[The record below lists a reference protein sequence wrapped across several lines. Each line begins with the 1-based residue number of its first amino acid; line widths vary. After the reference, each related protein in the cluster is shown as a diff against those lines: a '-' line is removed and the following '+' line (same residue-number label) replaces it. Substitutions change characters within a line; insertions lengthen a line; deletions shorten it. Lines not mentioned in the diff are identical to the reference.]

1 MSDSECLY
9 AETEYQESQYARSD
23 EDSEAEI
30 EGIAGEPDGEL
41 KSSEGPPGSP
51 PGLPQAGSSKAE
63 LSKPSNPPQ
72 SGPGQGGR
80 AKVPESALKILRER
94 FPDWKNSDKEERKK
108 HWRAITEAVRA
119 LPDHKTM
126 SKQEWQASLR
136 IYLAWMHQQGRA
148 GREKK
153 MKLGHQWTARSVVR
167 EEHKERLKEIILEKY
182 GAAPGSVEMLGL
194 YQTELNELIDELSE
208 ETWLEA
214 SRTAEEWNTQG
225 PAPDVQARFATRKA
239 QEFVKK
245 FAVEMWKKGGIR
257 MVILSGFKDE
267 KGEIFAQVHDF
278 NDEIADGPSFENA
291 EEVQGSFDRYLSK
304 CFDPPKDGDQGAEE
318 DGDREKKQVGKPKKS
333 QGRRRDD
340 VVEKVLLPDGT
351 VWIPEVQNLSRA
363 DLQDLVR
370 GFLTAH
376 YRIAT
381 RKPRVTAPFKK
392 LGRLSATLFDDRH
405 LPRKWNIPDD
415 PSHLKRQEALHFLEF
430 IRNRQALFPD
440 DIFKFQCWL
449 DRSEGPHPPATTDDD
464 EEAPPTHS
472 RSSRSRS
479 KRQRSRSFGDR
490 DTTDDGSEDAGEEVD
505 ELEENSKASDKLE
518 TEPEGGEGNGRR
530 LDLHSDEREGN
541 RRREPTPPPERRDL
555 RAELDNVN
563 DARTKYGPPRNVAKE
578 KKGQLG
584 EGSRQGRDPIPLPDR
599 RDERAEQAHYAGIKY
614 GPPRNIP
621 KEKVRGT
628 GREPTPPPDRHDL
641 RAGLDH
647 TDDAQ
652 IKYGPPRKVPKEK
665 GQMGEGSRQG
675 REPTPPPNHQ
685 DLRAE
690 LDNVDEARIKY
701 GPPRKVP
708 KEKGQLGEGS
718 QQGRE
723 PAAPPE
729 RRDRRTELDQADDS
743 GTKLSPP
750 RKVPQEKGQLGK
762 RSRGREPSPQPDQRD
777 QGPYQEHAES
787 GRVKCDPPKK
797 GLRDGERGRSRREPT
812 PGPDRRDRRADLDH
826 AEDGPLQKVQKEEGP
841 EAERSQQRREPKTAC
856 RGRDSRSEVDADDT
870 RIKDK
875 GHQGAGS
882 RRAREASLDEG
893 DCMEQSKDNRIKYSQ
908 LKKGLKTTGDEGEGS
923 QEKRKPTPRPDQ
935 REKRAEPDHVE
946 DACIKYGPP
955 RKVVQEKG
963 QEAEGSRQGR
973 ELSPRPVK
981 WDGRAEINY
990 PEDGRIKSGMPRKI
1004 TKEKGQEGER
1014 HRQRRESTPGLDQ
1027 VDARDERGYADDER
1041 GGQKKGPTSRLGH
1054 RQQEARVEKE
1064 HQTDIVK
1071 KGKGKEAEMS
1081 RQRLPADYARK
1092 DTTQGNMET
1101 IGDSSFDELPLFYAD
1116 AGSASNKTIA
1126 KPVYQDDKAADLG
1139 RLPLKSAMKKPSH
1152 ANNEDG
1158 NGEQGVIDYQI
1169 AEKSNIGRE
1178 EPVGDSAETIR
1189 SKNSTQGH
1197 TSAVMGSADET
1208 AQITP
1213 RRSGRERRAPLPA
1226 DAKYEMPEI
1235 PVGMKRR
1242 SDQQPATPRKKRRS

>member
-63 LSKPSNPPQ
+63 LSNPSNPPQ

-136 IYLAWMHQQGRA
+136 QGRA

-167 EEHKERLKEIILEKY
+167 EEHKECLKEIILEKY

-257 MVILSGFKDE
+257 MVILSDSRTRRGNLCPSVS
-267 KGEIFAQVHDF
+267 GETQACRTSSHLFAVHDF

-376 YRIAT
+376 Y
-381 RKPRVTAPFKK
+381 
-392 LGRLSATLFDDRH
+392 S
-405 LPRKWNIPDD
+405 
-415 PSHLKRQEALHFLEF
+415 
-430 IRNRQALFPD
+430 
-440 DIFKFQCWL
+440 
-449 DRSEGPHPPATTDDD
+449 PHPRRPQMMI

-472 RSSRSRS
+472 RSSRSRFQ
-479 KRQRSRSFGDR
+479 KAKEQKLWDR

-505 ELEENSKASDKLE
+505 ELEENSKASDKF
-518 TEPEGGEGNGRR
+518 GRPN
-530 LDLHSDEREGN
+530 LREGRAMDAGWICTLMREKGTEEGSRHLLLSAETSGLSLTMSMMPEPSMA
-541 RRREPTPPPERRDL
+541 RR
-555 RAELDNVN
+555 
-563 DARTKYGPPRNVAKE
+563 GNVAKE
-578 KKGQLG
+578 KDKANW
-584 EGSRQGRDPIPLPDR
+584 EK
-599 RDERAEQAHYAGIKY
+599 DERAEQAHYAGIKY

-621 KEKVRGT
+621 KEKKVRGT

-641 RAGLDH
+641 RAGM
-647 TDDAQ
+647 AR
-652 IKYGPPRKVPKEK
+652 PRKVPKEK

-690 LDNVDEARIKY
+690 LDNVDKARIKY
-701 GPPRKVP
+701 GPPRKP
-708 KEKGQLGEGS
+708 TEEGS
-718 QQGRE
+718 SRE
-723 PAAPPE
+723 RPTWK
-729 RRDRRTELDQADDS
+729 TES
-743 GTKLSPP
+743 
-750 RKVPQEKGQLGK
+750 RK
-762 RSRGREPSPQPDQRD
+762 RSRALSLINGTKGLTKNMLR
-777 QGPYQEHAES
+777 S
-787 GRVKCDPPKK
+787 GRVK
-797 GLRDGERGRSRREPT
+797 
-812 PGPDRRDRRADLDH
+812 ADLDR

-841 EAERSQQRREPKTAC
+841 EAERSKQGGSRRLHVVEDVGLRLMRRYPNQGQR
-856 RGRDSRSEVDADDT
+856 SS
-870 RIKDK
+870 
-875 GHQGAGS
+875 GAGS

-908 LKKGLKTTGDEGEGS
+908 LKKAKDHRQGLSPIMWKMPVSIWPTEEGVAGE
-923 QEKRKPTPRPDQ
+923 
-935 REKRAEPDHVE
+935 RAR
-946 DACIKYGPP
+946 G
-955 RKVVQEKG
+955 RS
-963 QEAEGSRQGR
+963 GSRPGKGTEPSACKMGWQQ
-973 ELSPRPVK
+973 
-981 WDGRAEINY
+981 AEINY
-990 PEDGRIKSGMPRKI
+990 PKMAASSLECEEDY
-1004 TKEKGQEGER
+1004 KGERQEGEKREKGTDKEGSRRRGLIKLMPGMSVAMPTMKGVDRKRGR
-1014 HRQRRESTPGLDQ
+1014 HLGL
-1027 VDARDERGYADDER
+1027 VTG
-1041 GGQKKGPTSRLGH
+1041 K
-1054 RQQEARVEKE
+1054 QEARVEKRTPNR
-1064 HQTDIVK
+1064 HCLSR
-1071 KGKGKEAEMS
+1071 KEKAKRRDE
-1081 RQRLPADYARK
+1081 PTEIPDDYARK
-1092 DTTQGNMET
+1092 DTTQV
-1101 IGDSSFDELPLFYAD
+1101 FDELPLFYAD

-1126 KPVYQDDKAADLG
+1126 KPVYQDDKVADFG
-1139 RLPLKSAMKKPSH
+1139 QTASQVG
-1152 ANNEDG
+1152 NE
-1158 NGEQGVIDYQI
+1158 E
-1169 AEKSNIGRE
+1169 AE
-1178 EPVGDSAETIR
+1178 PC
-1189 SKNSTQGH
+1189 
-1197 TSAVMGSADET
+1197 
-1208 AQITP
+1208 
-1213 RRSGRERRAPLPA
+1213 
-1226 DAKYEMPEI
+1226 
-1235 PVGMKRR
+1235 
-1242 SDQQPATPRKKRRS
+1242 

>member
-30 EGIAGEPDGEL
+30 EGIAGKPDGEL

-63 LSKPSNPPQ
+63 LSKPSNPSIRSWP
-72 SGPGQGGR
+72 R
-80 AKVPESALKILRER
+80 
-94 FPDWKNSDKEERKK
+94 RKG
-108 HWRAITEAVRA
+108 EVRA

-167 EEHKERLKEIILEKY
+167 KEHKERLKEIILEKY

-318 DGDREKKQVGKPKKS
+318 DGDREKKQV
-333 QGRRRDD
+333 
-340 VVEKVLLPDGT
+340 LLPDGT

-415 PSHLKRQEALHFLEF
+415 PSHLKALHFLEF

-449 DRSEGPHPPATTDDD
+449 DRSEGPHPLATTDDD

-518 TEPEGGEGNGRR
+518 TEPEEGRAMDAGWICT
-530 LDLHSDEREGN
+530 LMREKGT
-541 RRREPTPPPERRDL
+541 EEGSRDL

-599 RDERAEQAHYAGIKY
+599 RDERAEQAYYARIKY

-628 GREPTPPPDRHDL
+628 GREPTPPPDRRDL

-647 TDDAQ
+647 TDDTQ

-665 GQMGEGSRQG
+665 GQMGEGSWQG

-690 LDNVDEARIKY
+690 LDDY

-762 RSRGREPSPQPDQRD
+762 RSQGREPSPQPDQRD

-787 GRVKCDPPKK
+787 GQVKCDPPKK
-797 GLRDGERGRSRREPT
+797 GPRDGERGRSRREPT
-812 PGPDRRDRRADLDH
+812 PGPDRRDRRADLDR

-923 QEKRKPTPRPDQ
+923 QEKRKPTPQPDQ

-963 QEAEGSRQGR
+963 QEA
-973 ELSPRPVK
+973 
-981 WDGRAEINY
+981 
-990 PEDGRIKSGMPRKI
+990 EDGRIKSGMPRKI

-1054 RQQEARVEKE
+1054 RQQEAQVEKE

-1092 DTTQGNMET
+1092 DTMQGNMEM

-1126 KPVYQDDKAADLG
+1126 KPVYQDDKVADLG

-1152 ANNEDG
+1152 ANNKDR

-1169 AEKSNIGRE
+1169 AKKSNVGRE
-1178 EPVGDSAETIR
+1178 EPVGDSAETIW

-1213 RRSGRERRAPLPA
+1213 RCSGRERRAPLPA

>member
-41 KSSEGPPGSP
+41 KSSEGPPGSL

-63 LSKPSNPPQ
+63 LSKPSNSPQ

-94 FPDWKNSDKEERKK
+94 FPDWKNLDKEERKK

-153 MKLGHQWTARSVVR
+153 MKLGHQWTARSVVH

-194 YQTELNELIDELSE
+194 YQTELNELIDKLSE

-214 SRTAEEWNTQG
+214 SRTAKEWNTQG
-225 PAPDVQARFATRKA
+225 PAPNVQARFATRKA

-304 CFDPPKDGDQGAEE
+304 CFDPPKDEDQGAEE
-318 DGDREKKQVGKPKKS
+318 DGDREKKQVGKLKKS

-363 DLQDLVR
+363 DLQDL
-370 GFLTAH
+370 
-376 YRIAT
+376 
-381 RKPRVTAPFKK
+381 
-392 LGRLSATLFDDRH
+392 
-405 LPRKWNIPDD
+405 WNIPDD
-415 PSHLKRQEALHFLEF
+415 PSHLKHQEALHFLEF

-449 DRSEGPHPPATTDDD
+449 DRSEGPHPLATTDDD

-555 RAELDNVN
+555 RAELDN
-563 DARTKYGPPRNVAKE
+563 YGPPRNVAKE

-599 RDERAEQAHYAGIKY
+599 RDERAEQAYYARIKY

-628 GREPTPPPDRHDL
+628 GREPTPPPDRRDL

-729 RRDRRTELDQADDS
+729 RRDPRTELDQADDS

-762 RSRGREPSPQPDQRD
+762 RSQGREPSPQPDQRD

-797 GLRDGERGRSRREPT
+797 GPRDGERGRSRREPT
-812 PGPDRRDRRADLDH
+812 PGPDRRDRRADLDR

-870 RIKDK
+870 QIKDK

-893 DCMEQSKDNRIKYSQ
+893 DCMEQSKDNQIKYSQ

-923 QEKRKPTPRPDQ
+923 QEKRKPTPQPDQ

-963 QEAEGSRQGR
+963 QEAE
-973 ELSPRPVK
+973 
-981 WDGRAEINY
+981 
-990 PEDGRIKSGMPRKI
+990 DGRIKSGMLRKI

-1014 HRQRRESTPGLDQ
+1014 HRQRRESMPGLDQ

-1041 GGQKKGPTSRLGH
+1041 GGQKKGPTSQLGH

-1126 KPVYQDDKAADLG
+1126 KPVYQDDKVADLG

-1169 AEKSNIGRE
+1169 AKKSNVGRE
-1178 EPVGDSAETIR
+1178 EPVSDSAKTIR

-1213 RRSGRERRAPLPA
+1213 RRSGCERRAPLPA

>member
-1 MSDSECLY
+1 MSSHVTCHM
-9 AETEYQESQYARSD
+9 T
-23 EDSEAEI
+23 
-30 EGIAGEPDGEL
+30 
-41 KSSEGPPGSP
+41 
-51 PGLPQAGSSKAE
+51 
-63 LSKPSNPPQ
+63 LS
-72 SGPGQGGR
+72 
-80 AKVPESALKILRER
+80 L
-94 FPDWKNSDKEERKK
+94 
-108 HWRAITEAVRA
+108 
-119 LPDHKTM
+119 
-126 SKQEWQASLR
+126 
-136 IYLAWMHQQGRA
+136 
-148 GREKK
+148 
-153 MKLGHQWTARSVVR
+153 
-167 EEHKERLKEIILEKY
+167 
-182 GAAPGSVEMLGL
+182 
-194 YQTELNELIDELSE
+194 
-208 ETWLEA
+208 
-214 SRTAEEWNTQG
+214 
-225 PAPDVQARFATRKA
+225 
-239 QEFVKK
+239 
-245 FAVEMWKKGGIR
+245 
-257 MVILSGFKDE
+257 
-267 KGEIFAQVHDF
+267 
-278 NDEIADGPSFENA
+278 
-291 EEVQGSFDRYLSK
+291 
-304 CFDPPKDGDQGAEE
+304 
-318 DGDREKKQVGKPKKS
+318 
-333 QGRRRDD
+333 
-340 VVEKVLLPDGT
+340 
-351 VWIPEVQNLSRA
+351 LSRLCTSCRTHA
-363 DLQDLVR
+363 LASPYKSIVR
-370 GFLTAH
+370 F
-376 YRIAT
+376 
-381 RKPRVTAPFKK
+381 
-392 LGRLSATLFDDRH
+392 GRF
-405 LPRKWNIPDD
+405 
-415 PSHLKRQEALHFLEF
+415 
-430 IRNRQALFPD
+430 
-440 DIFKFQCWL
+440 
-449 DRSEGPHPPATTDDD
+449 
-464 EEAPPTHS
+464 
-472 RSSRSRS
+472 
-479 KRQRSRSFGDR
+479 
-490 DTTDDGSEDAGEEVD
+490 
-505 ELEENSKASDKLE
+505 
-518 TEPEGGEGNGRR
+518 
-530 LDLHSDEREGN
+530 
-541 RRREPTPPPERRDL
+541 
-555 RAELDNVN
+555 
-563 DARTKYGPPRNVAKE
+563 
-578 KKGQLG
+578 
-584 EGSRQGRDPIPLPDR
+584 
-599 RDERAEQAHYAGIKY
+599 
-614 GPPRNIP
+614 
-621 KEKVRGT
+621 
-628 GREPTPPPDRHDL
+628 
-641 RAGLDH
+641 
-647 TDDAQ
+647 
-652 IKYGPPRKVPKEK
+652 
-665 GQMGEGSRQG
+665 
-675 REPTPPPNHQ
+675 
-685 DLRAE
+685 
-690 LDNVDEARIKY
+690 KY

-787 GRVKCDPPKK
+787 GQVKCDPPKK
-797 GLRDGERGRSRREPT
+797 GPRDGERGRSRREPT
-812 PGPDRRDRRADLDH
+812 PGPDRRDRRADLDR

-973 ELSPRPVK
+973 EPSPRPVK